1 MADPCCQSLAAAQ
14 AGFPCG
20 QAGLREEAAIT
31 SFTEA
36 AKAGVSLQGKFGM
49 AELRAD
55 VLVLGA
61 GMVGVSAAL
70 HLQQRGRDVIL
81 IDRHERAGEETSY
94 GNAGLIEC
102 ASVFPYMFPRDLTQ
116 IFQYAINR
124 SPQVR
129 YQFSDLPAFLP
140 WLARY
145 FLASSKKRALHSAMA
160 ELPLIRRSLIE
171 HQALIAEANV
181 PELLRRTGWLKLF
194 RSDATLASAVREF
207 ERARQYG
214 VEGEVLD
221 GKAIALREP
230 HLSGEFAGAVYLPAP
245 GFVPDPGALAKAY
258 AALFQRKGGRFLIGD
273 ARTLEQRAGGWRL
286 NGPEGAVAAREVVV
300 ALGPWSDL
308 VFGPL
313 GYSIPLGV
321 KRGYHLHLAPR
332 GNAVLHHPVLDSDL
346 GYLLAPMNRGI
357 RLTTGVE
364 FARRDAPP
372 TLVQLQRALP
382 RAHALFPLGEAVD
395 AKPWMGARPC
405 LPDMLPVIGRAPRHA
420 GLWFDFGHQHH
431 GLTLGPAT
439 GRLLAEM
446 MTGETPFADPSPFA
460 VERFG

>member
-1 MADPCCQSLAAAQ
+1 
-14 AGFPCG
+14 
-20 QAGLREEAAIT
+20 
-31 SFTEA
+31 
-36 AKAGVSLQGKFGM
+36 M
-49 AELRAD
+49 AEHKAD

-70 HLQQRGRDVIL
+70 HLQKRGRDVIL
-81 IDRHERAGEETSY
+81 LDKHELAGEETSF

-102 ASVFPYMFPRDLTQ
+102 ASVFPYMFPRDFGQ
-116 IFQYAINR
+116 ILQYALNKA
-124 SPQVR
+124 PQVR

-145 FLASSKKRALHSAMA
+145 FLASSPERALRSAMA

-171 HQALIAEANV
+171 HQALIAEAEV
-181 PELLRRTGWLKLF
+181 PELLRRTGWIKLF
-194 RSDATLASAVREF
+194 RSNTTLESAVRDLD
-207 ERARQYG
+207 RAKQYG

-221 GKAIALREP
+221 SKAIALREP
-230 HLSGEFAGAVYLPAP
+230 NLTGTFTGAVYLPAP
-245 GFVPDPGALAKAY
+245 GFVPDPGGLAKAY
-258 AALFQRKGGRFLIGD
+258 AALFKRKGGRFLVGE
-273 ARTLEQRAGGWRL
+273 AATLEQVSGGWRAA
-286 NGPEGAVAAREVVV
+286 GRDGAVVAREVVV

-308 VFGPL
+308 VLGPL

-321 KRGYHLHLAPR
+321 KRGYHLHLKPR
-332 GNAVLHHPVLDSDL
+332 GNAVLHHPVLDTDL

-372 TLVQLQRALP
+372 TPIQIEQALP
-382 RAHALFPLGEAVD
+382 RAHALFPLGEAID

-405 LPDMLPVIGRAPRHA
+405 LPDMLPVIGKAPRHA

-439 GRLLAEM
+439 GRLLAEI

-460 VERFG
+460 IERFG

>member
-1 MADPCCQSLAAAQ
+1 M
-14 AGFPCG
+14 
-20 QAGLREEAAIT
+20 
-31 SFTEA
+31 TER
-36 AKAGVSLQGKFGM
+36 K
-49 AELRAD
+49 AD

-61 GMVGVSAAL
+61 GMVGVSAGL
-70 HLQQRGRDVIL
+70 HLQRRGRDVIL
-81 IDRHERAGEETSY
+81 IDRRELAGEETSF
-94 GNAGLIEC
+94 GNAGLIES
-102 ASVFPYMFPRDLTQ
+102 ASVFPYMFPRNFAQ
-116 IFQYAINR
+116 ILQYAINR

-129 YQFSDLPAFLP
+129 YHLSDLPSFLP
-140 WLARY
+140 WLVRY
-145 FLASSKKRALHSAMA
+145 FLASSPDRALHSAMA
-160 ELPLIRRSLIE
+160 ELPLIRRSLVE
-171 HQALIAEANV
+171 HEALVAEAEV
-181 PELLRRTGWLKLF
+181 PDLLRRTGWIKLF
-194 RSDATLASAVREF
+194 RSDASLANAVADF

-214 VEGEVLD
+214 ITGEVLD
-221 GKAIALREP
+221 AKAIAAREP
-230 HLSGEFAGAVYLPAP
+230 NLTGDFAGAVYLPAP
-245 GFVPDPGALAKAY
+245 GFVPDPGGLAKAY
-258 AALFQRKGGRFLIGD
+258 AALFTRKGGRFLVGD
-273 ARTLEQRAGGWRL
+273 ATTLEQVTSGWRVT
-286 NGPEGAVAAREVVV
+286 GPEGAVVGREVVV

-313 GYSIPLGV
+313 GYSIPFAV

-332 GNAVLHHPVLDSDL
+332 GNAALHHPVLDTDL

-372 TLVQLQRALP
+372 TPVQVDQALP

-405 LPDMLPVIGRAPRHA
+405 LPDMLPVIGRAPRHP

>member
-1 MADPCCQSLAAAQ
+1 
-14 AGFPCG
+14 
-20 QAGLREEAAIT
+20 
-31 SFTEA
+31 
-36 AKAGVSLQGKFGM
+36 M
-49 AELRAD
+49 AEFKAD

-81 IDRHERAGEETSY
+81 VDRHELAGEETSF
-94 GNAGLIEC
+94 GNAGIIEC
-102 ASVFPYMFPRDLTQ
+102 ASVFPLMFPRDFGL
-116 IFQYAINR
+116 ILQYALNR
-124 SPQVR
+124 SPHVR
-129 YQFSDLPAFLP
+129 YSLSDLPTSLP
-140 WLARY
+140 WLLRY
-145 FLASSKKRALHSAMA
+145 FLASSPDGALHSAMA
-160 ELPLIRRSLIE
+160 ELPLIQRSLVE
-171 HQALIAEANV
+171 HEVLMTAAGV
-181 PELLRRTGWLKLF
+181 PDLLRRTGWIKLF
-194 RSDATLASAVREF
+194 RSEATLANGVHDF

-214 VEGEVLD
+214 VAGEVLD
-221 GKAIALREP
+221 GKAIVAREP
-230 HLSGEFAGAVYLPAP
+230 NLTGEFAGAVYYPAP

-258 AALFQRKGGRFLIGD
+258 AALFTRKGGRFVVGD
-273 ARTLEQRAGGWRL
+273 ARTLEQTDGGWRVS
-286 NGPEGAVAAREVVV
+286 GPEGAASAREVVV

-308 VFGPL
+308 VFRPL
-313 GYSIPLGV
+313 GYPIPLGV

-332 GNAVLHHPVLDSDL
+332 GNAVLNHPVLDSDL

-372 TLVQLQRALP
+372 NPIQIKQALP

-395 AKPWMGARPC
+395 ARPWMGARPC
-405 LPDMLPVIGRAPRHA
+405 LPDMVPVIGKASRHA

-446 MTGETPFADPSPFA
+446 MTGETPFADPTPFSA
-460 VERFG
+460 ARFG

>member
-1 MADPCCQSLAAAQ
+1 
-14 AGFPCG
+14 
-20 QAGLREEAAIT
+20 
-31 SFTEA
+31 
-36 AKAGVSLQGKFGM
+36 M
-49 AELRAD
+49 AELKAD

-61 GMVGVSAAL
+61 GMVGIGAAL

-81 IDRHERAGEETSY
+81 IDRHDRAGEETSY

-102 ASVFPYMFPRDLTQ
+102 ASVFPYMFPRDFAQ
-116 IFQYAINR
+116 IFQYAIN
-124 SPQVR
+124 SAPQVR
-129 YQFSDLPAFLP
+129 YQFSDLPTFLP
-140 WLARY
+140 WLVRY
-145 FLASSKKRALHSAMA
+145 FLASSPDRAQHSAMA

-171 HQALIAEANV
+171 HEALIAEAEV
-181 PELLRRTGWLKLF
+181 PELLRRTGWIKLF
-194 RSDATLASAVREF
+194 RSDATLAAAARDL
-207 ERARQYG
+207 ERAKAYG

-221 GKAIALREP
+221 GQGIAAREP
-230 HLSGEFAGAVYLPAP
+230 NLAGDFAGAIHFPAP
-245 GFVPDPGALAKAY
+245 GFIPDPGGLAKAY
-258 AALFQRKGGRFLIGD
+258 AALFKRKGGRFFVGD
-273 ARTLEQRAGGWRL
+273 ARTLEQDSGGWRV
-286 NGPEGAVAAREVVV
+286 NGADGAAFAREAVV

-308 VFGPL
+308 VFHPL

-372 TLVQLQRALP
+372 TPIQLQQALP
-382 RAHALFPLGEAVD
+382 RARALFPLGDAVD

-405 LPDMLPVIGRAPRHA
+405 LPDMLPVIGKAPRHA

-446 MTGETPFADPSPFA
+446 MTGETPFADPGPFA